1 MMEFIWLALLV
12 VFLVVEWVTVGLV
25 SIWFAGGSLV
35 AMLLAAAGVPEIWQI
50 VAFLAVSAL
59 LLILTRPMAV
69 KFMNSKREKTNYE
82 GIIGKIVRVT
92 ERVNNYEQTGA
103 ANVGGQEWTARA
115 EDDTVIIEKDALA
128 KVVNIKGVKLI
139 LRQYEED

>member
-35 AMLLAAAGVPEIWQI
+35 AMLLAAAGVAEIWQI

-59 LLILTRPMAV
+59 LLILTRPIAV
-69 KFMNSKREKTNYE
+69 KFMSSKREKTNYE

-103 ANVGGQEWTARA
+103 ATVGGQEWTARA

-139 LRQYEED
+139 LKQYEED

>member
-128 KVVNIKGVKLI
+128 KVVNIIGVKLI

>member
-25 SIWFAGGSLV
+25 SIWFAGGSIV
-35 AMLLAAAGVPEIWQI
+35 AMLLAAAGISEIWQI

-59 LLILTRPMAV
+59 LLILTRPVAV
-69 KFMNSKREKTNYE
+69 KFMSSKREKTNYE

-92 ERVNNYEQTGA
+92 ERVDNYEQTGI

-128 KVVNIKGVKLI
+128 KVVNIKGVRLI
-139 LRQYEED
+139 LKQYEED

>member
-35 AMLLAAAGVPEIWQI
+35 AMLLAAAGIPEIWQI

-59 LLILTRPMAV
+59 LLILTRPAAV

-92 ERVNNYEQTGA
+92 ERVNNYEQTGTA
-103 ANVGGQEWTARA
+103 IVGGQEWTARA

-139 LRQYEED
+139 LKQYEED